1 MKNERPFFS
10 IVTVTL
16 NNLLGLKRTY
26 ESLLAQECRDFEWIV
41 VDGASSDGT
50 IEFLESAKLERF
62 CWISEPDCG
71 LYDAMNKGL
80 ARSQGYYLLFLNAG
94 DMLAD
99 SRVLTAVKRQVEAQV
114 ALPGF
119 IYGDAIEVDAAG
131 NSILKPAFS
140 HHMIWY
146 GMFTHHQAM
155 FYKRELIKDLKYD
168 IRYKIA
174 ADFALTSEYLRKSP
188 TALKV
193 NIPICVFEGGGV
205 SSSLSGRWQ
214 GMKEQFIVCRSIQR
228 RPYFVCVGIFL
239 MHFTKHLVKT
249 ILWPIYKRIRYSG
262 RAH

>member
-16 NNLLGLKRTY
+16 NHLLGLKRTY

-50 IEFLESAKLERF
+50 IEFLESVKLERF
-62 CWISEPDCG
+62 RWISEPDYG

-80 ARSQGYYLLFLNAG
+80 VRSQGYYLLFLNAG
-94 DMLAD
+94 DMLANP
-99 SRVLTAVKRQVEAQV
+99 RVLTAVKRQVETQAD
-114 ALPGF
+114 LPGF

-131 NSILKPAFS
+131 NSIVKPAFS

-174 ADFALTSEYLRKSP
+174 ADFALTSEYLRSNP
-188 TALKV
+188 TVLKV
-193 NIPICVFEGGGV
+193 NIPICIFEGGGT
-205 SSSLSGRWQ
+205 SSSLPGRWQ

-228 RPYFVCVGIFL
+228 RPYFICAAIYFL
-239 MHFTKHLVKT
+239 HMAKHLFKT
-249 ILWPIYKRIRYSG
+249 ILRPVYRRIRYRRKSP
-262 RAH
+262 